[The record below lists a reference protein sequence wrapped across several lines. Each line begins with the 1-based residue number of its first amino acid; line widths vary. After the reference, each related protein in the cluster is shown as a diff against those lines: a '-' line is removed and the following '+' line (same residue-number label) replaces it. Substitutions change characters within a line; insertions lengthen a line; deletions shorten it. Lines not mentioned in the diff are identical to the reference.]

1 MKWTNSLQKDEEVPL
16 LNFEGGPGVPLSNFR
31 GSQVPLSNFE
41 VCPQSQ
47 VPGFY
52 GPGALVL
59 LLHHACSIKLT
70 ESGNK

>member
-1 MKWTNSLQKDEEVPL
+1 MKRTNSLQKDEEVPL

-41 VCPQSQ
+41 VCPRSQ
-47 VPGFY
+47 VPGSY
-52 GPGALVL
+52 GPGVLVL
-59 LLHHACSIKLT
+59 LLHHARSVKLT